1 MTQEQ
6 INNLGRTLWDIA
18 DSLRGSMNADDFRDY
33 MLSFLF
39 LRYLSDNYEE
49 TAAAELGADYPV
61 LDKDDK
67 RTPLKVWYD
76 DNGNDINKVTISYV
90 DNIGKEKRIVLNKDD
105 ESNWESNDVD
115 IPANRATGFI
125 IIPADKLKAGKS
137 VDAIISMATSTISGS
152 PSAPPL
158 VAPAKEGGVSITPA
172 PDLIE
177 FEKLMRR
184 KMHYVLKPNYL
195 WSHIAEQARVQ
206 HIELLKTLNK
216 AFKYIENE
224 SFDSNFQ
231 GLFSEINLESEKLG
245 KDYHSRNKKLSIII
259 QQIADGIAEFNT
271 DSDTLGDAY
280 EFLIG
285 KFAAGSGKKAGEF
298 YTPQP
303 MSTILSRIV
312 TLDSQDPAT
321 GKRDKLNKVLDFA
334 CGSGSLLLNVRNQ
347 MGKNGIGKLYGQE
360 SNITTYNLARM
371 NMLLH
376 GVKDTEFDIHHG
388 DTLKNDW
395 EMLNEPNPSKKVV
408 FDAVVANPP
417 FSLRWKPT
425 ETTDDDF
432 RFKSHGVA
440 PKSAADF
447 AFLLHGFHYL
457 ADNGT
462 MAIILPHGVLFR
474 GGAEERIRTKLL
486 KDGHIDTVIGL
497 PANLFYST
505 GIPVCILV
513 LKKCKKPDDVL
524 FINASEGFDK
534 GKRQNYINE
543 EHIDKIVDTYQY
555 RKEEERYSRRV
566 PMEEIEEHGFNLNI
580 TRYISTAE
588 PEKQINLEKV
598 HQQLVEI
605 EKSAQSAK
613 AIHNEFLKELGLATL
628 P

>member
-6 INNLGRTLWDIA
+6 TNNLGKTLWNIA

-49 TAAAELGADYPV
+49 AAKSELGVDYPV
-61 LDKDDK
+61 LNEEDK
-67 RTPLKVWYD
+67 RTPLSIWYEQ
-76 DNGNDINKVTISYV
+76 NPEDI
-90 DNIGKEKRIVLNKDD
+90 E
-105 ESNWESNDVD
+105 
-115 IPANRATGFI
+115 A
-125 IIPADKLKAGKS
+125 
-137 VDAIISMATSTISGS
+137 
-152 PSAPPL
+152 
-158 VAPAKEGGVSITPA
+158 
-172 PDLIE
+172 
-177 FEKLMRR
+177 FEKMMRR
-184 KMHYVLKPNYL
+184 KMHYVIKPKYL
-195 WSHIAEQARVQ
+195 WYSIAELARTQ
-206 HIELLKTLNK
+206 DKELLNTLEK
-216 AFKYIENE
+216 AFKHIEND
-224 SFDSNFQ
+224 SFDNDFQ
-231 GLFSEINLESEKLG
+231 GLFSEINLASEKLG
-245 KDYHSRNKKLSIII
+245 KGYEARNSKLATIIAE
-259 QQIADGIAEFNT
+259 IAKGIAEFST
-271 DSDTLGDAY
+271 SSDVLGDAY
-280 EFLIG
+280 EYLIG
-285 KFAAGSGKKAGEF
+285 QFAAGSGKKAGEF

-360 SNITTYNLARM
+360 NNITTYNLARM

-395 EMLNEPNPSKKVV
+395 EMLNEPNPSKKLL
-408 FDAVVANPP
+408 FDAIVANPP

-425 ETTDDDF
+425 ETTSDDF

-524 FINASEGFDK
+524 FINASDEFDK
-534 GKRQNYINE
+534 GKRQNDINE
-543 EHIDKIVDTYQY
+543 DHINKIVDTYQY
-555 RKEEERYSRRV
+555 RNEEERYSRRV
-566 PMEEIEEHGFNLNI
+566 PMEEIEENGFNLNI

-588 PEKQINLEKV
+588 PEKQIILEDV

-605 EKSAQSAK
+605 EQSAQSAK
-613 AIHNEFLKELGLATL
+613 AMHNQFLQELGLATL